1 MSQEEDRDPLHI
13 GNTVAIV
20 SEAHGLT
27 IGRVIYSDD
36 SMVRLLSQEASD
48 RAIEFPMAEDKNGFA
63 PELGVASIEVIEAQE
78 SDKYVDTL
86 GARPGDVLEFF
97 TADGAKAAETGEV
110 TDVNAD
116 TDTIRL
122 KDGRVL
128 EFQEIGP
135 MLPIAVIRVVTAM
148 NAPAALAE
156 GVPAGQEDDA
166 AAAVKRQQEILALL
180 ASVQESPEEAPVGAA
195 NRSYPDAMQRED
207 MFQGLREELT
217 EKKRSNPRRIRAI
230 EREVDIIM
238 ALRNKSI
245 RRDAAGNILGPTASS
260 PVTIKEAV
268 SAGTALPAA
277 IPVVAAALNL
287 NLDIVEVEGTSYKA
301 TDVNPRVHGRIEAD
315 SEVLAAVYTEQALP
329 ATVTAS
335 TAASAQATL
344 SRGFFPYVQDLLTR
358 DLSTLSPSTGAD
370 PSEWTS
376 VTWAE
381 DQDVIRTAG
390 LGAPVQGLSKS
401 LPKRDDWKEAPAS
414 LAFLVSDVTNRSI
427 RVLAADNWTNV
438 RTGLEVELAPADP
451 GSLNGY
457 VILPTK
463 AALSLRPPKQPGD
476 LPTALLYSAALQDEN
491 LPTVAQAL
499 RDLYSPDAGSPQNAW
514 MATADLTIAE
524 WLQTVLRFA
533 VHPSESL
540 APRTPSLLSV
550 LDTLGLGSCD
560 LSPPVSAVIQRWI
573 SKSQKTWRRLL
584 DENRKAIQ
592 TFLDAEPPRTFQT
605 VTGTDS
611 PLWPAL
617 QAAESLKDLLAD
629 VTRRNPAIVEAPTVL
644 TSAFTLEA
652 QGDAAPLVWSTISV
666 LDARAST
673 IDPVA
678 AAAALSASRSYTLR
692 RKALRDIALLRLSA
706 TPEINT
712 CIHVERLE
720 GVRNVTDDLQQSRLL
735 RDFVEEFQG
744 GRNGDWMTCVL
755 CKKDCVCYHEL
766 MALEAAAQPGR
777 QEAINKQIL
786 IKFGGERYLGK
797 ICCRNCGQAIR
808 DIDYDD
814 SVGFDD
820 NGNAVVE
827 SSVLTDEQLADITE
841 TTWKQDIEALA
852 PPAITFAT
860 PSQQALGAILHLI
873 LERGGMVSPPD
884 VVRQIVRYA
893 DLYVS
898 VRSPS
903 QEAYEKQRTTLL
915 AAASTRIKKAT
926 GTAVASVDVPTY
938 ANVVDQLRVV
948 SLTAFTVIFLQIADP
963 PITVNTPYPLCT
975 FSREGWPLNPEDEN
989 KADGPDSSASAL
1001 KYVCCVVASIQK
1013 DIPAWQYLTWSGDQ
1027 TLDSRRKKVMKAALS
1042 ALQVILVGDPKAGP
1056 LSFTPEIRMALGKA
1070 REDVGARKAR
1080 ALVSRQD
1087 VLPPG
1092 FRPEPSPP
1100 TVAAPALDADPVP
1113 ALEAALAAG
1122 QPLGPLIDPIQ
1133 DASRRQTLSIIGTLH
1148 AASLADVEAMPQVP
1162 SLEGGSCCPVS
1173 LQDAAAGVLR
1183 GPAVN
1188 PRLQKAQQM
1197 LTGVG
1202 KGTKL
1207 WPLFETPYT
1216 APVEQIVDESTL
1228 FKLFLNYCY
1237 TGPQVGR
1244 VHEFSHGNV
1253 CRQCNLALGKPF
1265 DLIDIEKEG
1274 AGILA
1279 AQQGPL
1285 RLEITRAAFDALSNA
1300 VRRNKFV
1307 VVPPAFER
1315 QEWRA
1320 GLQEFTRFLRTRD
1333 EFTGIASTLVAILAA
1348 LPPADAPMEDLE
1360 RAALWTSLSV
1370 IKDGLQAE
1378 VGDRI
1383 GPLVPKKSGRI
1394 AETRARE
1401 AVATITQFELLT
1413 ADPFLDG
1420 PRGLQEYF
1428 CAKAL
1433 AAASQFQITSVNGA
1447 RWFKL
1452 SEVHNER
1459 INRILSENST
1469 WFNGVMDK
1477 NMFPI
1482 LQRMAT
1488 SLGPVLERWIELVR
1502 PGTAGGPWTIEEGQL
1517 VLRSLVLQAW
1527 RYAVVPGS
1535 GFYQGVLPSAVHA
1548 ATAAAVAD
1556 WTNALLIHVK
1566 RQFARYSKEKVK
1578 QILQERAGLERD
1590 SIVEEL
1596 GGIKD
1601 DDERAA
1607 ALAQKNLGIG
1617 RWARGKNIKTLDA
1630 DTVAF
1635 EIEQRHRM
1643 GIIDA
1648 PVEPILLEGAPRP
1661 GQSRFGF
1668 GALDDGAAEEGYDMG
1683 DQAAAD
1689 EN

>member
-1 MSQEEDRDPLHI
+1 MSQEEGRDPLHI

-36 SMVRLLSQEASD
+36 TMVRLLSQEASD

-63 PELGVASIEVIEAQE
+63 PELGVASIEVIEEQE

-110 TDVNAD
+110 TEVNAD

-122 KDGRVL
+122 KDGRVF
-128 EFQEIGP
+128 EFEEIGP
-135 MLPIAVIRVVTAM
+135 TLPIVVIRVVSAM
-148 NAPAALAE
+148 NAPAALAD
-156 GVPAGQEDDA
+156 PAGQEDDA
-166 AAAVKRQQEILALL
+166 VAAVKRQQEILALL

-195 NRSYPDAMQRED
+195 SRSYPDAMQRED
-207 MFQGLREELT
+207 MFQGLREELS

-245 RRDAAGNILGPTASS
+245 RRDAAGAILGPTASS
-260 PVTIKEAV
+260 PVTFKDAV
-268 SAGTALPAA
+268 SSGTALPAA

-287 NLDIVEVEGTSYKA
+287 NLDTVESEGVSYKA
-301 TDVNPRVHGRIEAD
+301 TDVNPRAHGRIEAD
-315 SEVLAAVYTEQALP
+315 SEVLAAVYVGQALP

-344 SRGFFPYVQDLLTR
+344 SRGFFPYIQDLLTR
-358 DLSTLSPSTGAD
+358 DLSTLSLPPGLSA
-370 PSEWTS
+370 SEWDPI
-376 VTWAE
+376 VWAE

-401 LPKRDDWKEAPAS
+401 LPKRDDWKEAPAG
-414 LAFLVSDVTNRSI
+414 LAFIVSDVTNRSV
-427 RVLAADNWTNV
+427 RVLSAETWSNP
-438 RTGLEVELAPADP
+438 RTGAEVELVGADP
-451 GSLNGY
+451 GTLNGY

-491 LPTVAQAL
+491 LPTVAQTL

-514 MATADLTIAE
+514 MANADLTIAS

-540 APRTPSLLSV
+540 APRTPSLLSI
-550 LDTLGLGSCD
+550 LDTLGLGTRD

-584 DENRKAIQ
+584 SENRKAIQ

-617 QAAESLKDLLAD
+617 QTAEPLKDLLAD
-629 VTRRNPAIVEAPTVL
+629 VTRRNPAIVDAPTTL
-644 TSAFTLEA
+644 TGAFTLEA
-652 QGDAAPLVWSTISV
+652 QGDAAPLVWSAIAT

-692 RKALRDIALLRLSA
+692 RKALRDIALLRLSGS
-706 TPEINT
+706 PEINT

-720 GVRNVTDDLQQSRLL
+720 GVRNVRDELQQSRLL

-744 GRNGDWMTCVL
+744 GRNNDWMTCVL

-777 QEAINKQIL
+777 LEAINKQIL

-797 ICCRNCGQAIR
+797 ICCKNCGQAIQ

-820 NGNAVVE
+820 NGNAVVQ
-827 SSVLTDEQLADITE
+827 SSVLTEEQLADITE
-841 TTWKQDIEALA
+841 STWKQDIDALA
-852 PPAITFAT
+852 PPAVSFAT
-860 PSQQALGAILHLI
+860 PAQQALGAILQLI

-884 VVRQIVRYA
+884 TIRQIVRYA

-898 VRSPS
+898 VRAPSP
-903 QEAYEKQRTTLL
+903 EVYEKQRAALL

-938 ANVVDQLRVV
+938 ANVIDQLRVV
-948 SLTAFTVIFLQIADP
+948 SLTAFTVIFLQIAEP
-963 PITVNTPYPLCT
+963 PITVNTPYPLCQ
-975 FSREGWPLNPEDEN
+975 FSRAGWPLNPEDGD
-989 KADGPDSSASAL
+989 KADGPESAASAL

-1013 DIPAWQYLTWSGDQ
+1013 DIPAWQYLAWAGDQ
-1027 TLDSRRKKVMKAALS
+1027 TLDGRRKKVMKAALS

-1056 LSFTPEIRMALGKA
+1056 LSFTPEILMALGKA
-1070 REDVGARKAR
+1070 RDDVAARRAR
-1080 ALVSRQD
+1080 ELVSRQD
-1087 VLPPG
+1087 LLPPG

-1122 QPLGPLIDPIQ
+1122 QPLGPLRDPIQ
-1133 DASRRQTLSIIGTLH
+1133 DASRRQALSVIGALH
-1148 AASLADVEAMPQVP
+1148 AASLADVEAMPNKP
-1162 SLEGGSCCPVS
+1162 SLEGGACCPVS
-1173 LQDAAAGVLR
+1173 LQEAATGVLR
-1183 GPAVN
+1183 GPSIN

-1197 LTGVG
+1197 LAGLG

-1216 APVEQIVDESTL
+1216 PPVEQVVDESTL
-1228 FKLFLNYCY
+1228 FKLFLNFCY

-1244 VHEFSHGNV
+1244 AHEFSHGNI
-1253 CRQCNLALGKPF
+1253 CRQCSLALGKPF

-1285 RLEITRAAFDALSNA
+1285 HLEITRVAFDGLSNA
-1300 VRRNKFV
+1300 VRRNKFIT
-1307 VVPPAFER
+1307 VPPAFER

-1320 GLQEFTRFLRTRD
+1320 GLQEFARFLQSRD
-1333 EFTGIASTLVAILAA
+1333 EFSGIAATLSAILTAA
-1348 LPPADAPMEDLE
+1348 PAGPMEDLE
-1360 RAALWTSLSV
+1360 RAGLWTPLSV

-1378 VGDRI
+1378 VGERI
-1383 GPLVPKKSGRI
+1383 GPLVPKKSGRA
-1394 AETRARE
+1394 AEVRARE

-1413 ADPFLDG
+1413 ADPFIDG

-1433 AAASQFQITSVNGA
+1433 AASTEFQVTSVNGS

-1459 INRILSENST
+1459 INRILSENAA
-1469 WFNGVMDK
+1469 WFNGVTNK
-1477 NMFPI
+1477 NMYPV

-1488 SLGPVLERWIELVR
+1488 SLGPVLQQWIALVR
-1502 PGTAGGPWTIEEGQL
+1502 PGSGPWTVEEAQL
-1517 VLRSLVLQAW
+1517 LLRTLTLQVW
-1527 RYAVVPGS
+1527 RSAVITTSP
-1535 GFYQGVLPSAVHA
+1535 FYQGVLPSSVHE
-1548 ATAAAVAD
+1548 ATAAGVAD
-1556 WTNALLIHVK
+1556 WTNALLVHVK
-1566 RQFARYSKEKVK
+1566 RQFARYSHERVK

-1607 ALAQKNLGIG
+1607 ALAQKNLGLG
-1617 RWARGKNIKTLDA
+1617 RWARGKNIKALDA

-1648 PVEPILLEGAPRP
+1648 PVEPILLEGAARP

-1668 GALDDGAAEEGYDMG
+1668 GALDDGAAEAGYDME